1 VGLER
6 GPAIARLERFGRLPS
21 TQDVV
26 RRWLDDGQ
34 AEICLATA
42 DEQTAGRGRLA
53 RSWVAAPGRALLVS
67 AGFRPA
73 GLALPLAWRLP
84 AVVALAALETT
95 AALLGEAAG
104 RLALKW
110 PNDLVAVE
118 EGELRK
124 VGGVL
129 AEVRPDGDR
138 LDSAVVGLGLNVDW
152 PAVEFPGDLSAGMS
166 SLRELAGRPVDRE
179 QFLSAWLERLL
190 ASYGALLAGRFDAAR
205 WAAAQATTGALVTI
219 QAGDRRLEGRAV
231 GVDPLTGDLLVAEGS
246 SDGVVRVSVGEVVG
260 CRVRGPARGL

>member
-1 VGLER
+1 
-6 GPAIARLERFGRLPS
+6 
-21 TQDVV
+21 
-26 RRWLDDGQ
+26 
-34 AEICLATA
+34 
-42 DEQTAGRGRLA
+42 
-53 RSWVAAPGRALLVS
+53 
-67 AGFRPA
+67 
-73 GLALPLAWRLP
+73 
-84 AVVALAALETT
+84 
-95 AALLGEAAG
+95 
-104 RLALKW
+104 
-110 PNDLVAVE
+110 
-118 EGELRK
+118 
-124 VGGVL
+124 
-129 AEVRPDGDR
+129 
-138 LDSAVVGLGLNVDW
+138 VGLGLNVDW